1 MPHTHLRPLNRIL
14 VAVAALTLGGLL
26 TVPIW
31 RIDLMAPQYPE
42 GLYLRIY
49 HDRFDG
55 DVQKINGLNHYIG
68 MATIEN
74 DMLPA
79 FAVR

>member
-14 VAVAALTLGGLL
+14 IAVAALALGALL

-42 GLYLRIY
+42 GLFLQI
-49 HDRFDG
+49 
-55 DVQKINGLNHYIG
+55 
-68 MATIEN
+68 
-74 DMLPA
+74 
-79 FAVR
+79 